1 MKLKQFGL
9 LTVASLALVACSN
22 ESDPVLGGEDNA
34 PKKVVLKLE
43 GISQGTK
50 STDANTESS
59 STTMT
64 VSNIAVILYD
74 ANGKID
80 KCDKIN
86 VSDVA
91 ESDWEKITGESGKT
105 YEDVDPNVD
114 RVMVIGN
121 TSSIADF
128 DTKFAA
134 GEEISTVNSL
144 VIDLK
149 SQNQAGTGTD
159 KTTKGNLTLFDD
171 QLLKNTG
178 NNDDGVQIYSAELA
192 IKPLISRLEVK
203 NIKCTF
209 RPDGKPVAGTGVS
222 SFTVLGIGL
231 VDYYNQ
237 LTLGTQAVVDESIM
251 EAKTTKNADGKI
263 LPPSFSEVVPEGS
276 YIFCKQSDPD
286 TNWTWAFDNISSDNT
301 LSYTAGS
308 GEQTATMNKT
318 FAYNFFPSTS
328 MANVRLYLQSN
339 NQDKFV
345 VTANFGQTPE
355 RGNIYQFEYAFDET
369 VPGSWD
375 KDQKVVLVKVTVTPW
390 TITPVTP
397 DFQ

>member
-9 LTVASLALVACSN
+9 LTAASLALVACSN
-22 ESDPVLGGEDNA
+22 ESDPVMGGEDNA

-50 STDANTESS
+50 STDANTS

-64 VSNIAVILYD
+64 VSDIAVILYD
-74 ANGKID
+74 ANGNID
-80 KCDKIN
+80 KC
-86 VSDVA
+86 
-91 ESDWEKITGESGKT
+91 EKITVSEEPSSDWKTITGTGKT

-121 TSSIADF
+121 TSSIAEF
-128 DTKFAA
+128 DTKFAEGKA
-134 GEEISTVNSL
+134 ISTVNSL
-144 VIDLK
+144 EIDLK
-149 SQNQAGTGTD
+149 SQNQPGTTD
-159 KTTKGNLTLFDD
+159 ATTKGNLTLFDD

-209 RPDGKPVAGTGVS
+209 RPDDKPNTGIS

-301 LSYTAGS
+301 LSYTGS
-308 GEQTATMNKT
+308 GESQTATINKT

-328 MANVRLYLQSN
+328 MANVRLYLKSN
-339 NQDKFV
+339 NDDKFV

-355 RGNIYQFEYAFDET
+355 CGNIYQFEYAFDET